1 MLPLDQTSTQ
11 RRKGA
16 KNSNYKIKRSVDE
29 NEISHKIIGA
39 AIEVHKTLGPGLL
52 ESVYADA
59 LSFELRQIGLTVQHQ
74 QELRVIYKGQ
84 ELPGSFRIDL
94 VVDGSVIIEL
104 KAVEK
109 LLPVHEAQ
117 LLTYLKLA
125 NKKLGLLIN
134 FNSTQIRNSVRR
146 VVNNL

>member
-1 MLPLDQTSTQ
+1 M
-11 RRKGA
+11 
-16 KNSNYKIKRSVDE
+16 DE